1 MARRPATRRGAPFVL
16 CGRLM
21 YATIV
26 LVPASVT
33 TASGQADRDAM
44 ASQLLDVTLD
54 VNGAYDT
61 DASQDVAFPSP
72 SPGQLQPQGYSAWG
86 VGSLSYLNRST
97 RAEWQAFASSAVRY
111 LPDFQEFHS
120 VMHSGGV
127 NIGASL
133 PNRFR
138 LTANAALAYSPSY
151 LYSLFP
157 TLPSTSDTQPV
168 VDYSDPYDLDPSS
181 SYSSSGSIGLERR
194 VSRRSSIS
202 VTADFANTNFSNESA
217 VEIPENPEIPTEIT
231 TRPDLSVYSIGGRFS
246 RSISRDGSLSVG
258 YTYRTGEFGYA
269 VGRTTASHSINFGG
283 NVSRQVSASR
293 RVNFSFTVGGT
304 AVDTPDF
311 AQFNLVKQYRVD
323 AEASASYPISRT
335 WQLRGSYTRGLQYV
349 AGLPRP
355 VFADGFTGELNGRV
369 LRRIDILGRG
379 SRAAGQSVV
388 TRDSLLDTYTGE
400 LKVMYLVTRELNAYV
415 DYIHYTFDSGGE
427 LDTPQIPLLTGTP
440 ADLKRDTIHVGLSWQ
455 VPAFR
460 R

>member
-1 MARRPATRRGAPFVL
+1 M
-16 CGRLM
+16 M
-21 YATIV
+21 YATVV
-26 LVPASVT
+26 LVAASVT
-33 TASGQADRDAM
+33 TASAQADRDAM
-44 ASQLLDVTLD
+44 ARQLLDVMIE

-61 DASQDVAFPSP
+61 DASQDVVFP
-72 SPGQLQPQGYSAWG
+72 SPGQLQPEGYSAWA
-86 VGSLSYLNRST
+86 VGSLSYIRRGA
-97 RAEWQAFASSAVRY
+97 RAELQAVASSAVRY

-127 NIGASL
+127 SIAAPL
-133 PNRFR
+133 PNRFK
-138 LTANAALAYSPSY
+138 LTANTALAYSPSY

-157 TLPSTSDTQPV
+157 TLPSASDAQPV
-168 VDYSDPYDLDPSS
+168 LDYSDPYDLDPSS
-181 SYSSSGSIGLERR
+181 SYSSNSSIALERR
-194 VSRRSSIS
+194 ISRRSNIS
-202 VTADFANTNFSNESA
+202 VVADFVSTNFSNESA
-217 VEIPENPEIPTEIT
+217 AEIPEIPTEIT
-231 TRPDLSVYSIGGRFS
+231 TRPDLNVYSIGGRFS
-246 RSISRDGSLSVG
+246 RNISRDGSLSVG

-283 NVSRQVSASR
+283 NISRQVSTSR
-293 RVNFSFTVGGT
+293 RVNLSFTVGGT

-311 AQFNLVKQYRVD
+311 AQFNVVKQYRVD

-355 VFADGFTGELNGRV
+355 VFADGFTGEFNGRV
-369 LRRIDILGRG
+369 LRRIDILGRA

-427 LDTPQIPLLTGTP
+427 LDTPQIPLVAGLP
-440 ADLKRDTIHVGLSWQ
+440 ADLKRDTVHVGLSWQ
-455 VPAFR
+455 MPAFR
-460 R
+460 K